1 MTYLNVMAKRILAVD
16 DNEDILDILNLM
28 LTIDGYQ
35 VETSLSPDAIEKQIT
50 EFQPDLI
57 LLDIQMGPY
66 NGLEVCKKLK
76 NNLYSSSIPV
86 LIISSD
92 DRIFQAVE
100 KYGADGIIA
109 KPFEMNTLL
118 NKAASFTE
126 GRNTDL
132 SRASA

>member
-1 MTYLNVMAKRILAVD
+1 MAKRILAVD

-35 VETSLSPDAIEKQIT
+35 VETSLSPASIEKQIT

-57 LLDIQMGPY
+57 LLDIQMGAY

-86 LIISSD
+86 IIISSD
-92 DRIFQAVE
+92 DSIYHAVE

-118 NKAASFTE
+118 NKAATFTE
-126 GRNTDL
+126 GRSTGY

>member
-1 MTYLNVMAKRILAVD
+1 MAKRILAVD